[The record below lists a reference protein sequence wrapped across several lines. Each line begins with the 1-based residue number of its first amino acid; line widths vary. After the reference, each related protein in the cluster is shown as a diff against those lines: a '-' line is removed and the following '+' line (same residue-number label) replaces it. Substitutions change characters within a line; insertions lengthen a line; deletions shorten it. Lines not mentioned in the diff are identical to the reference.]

1 MKSKKRMF
9 IGRRI
14 FSLLR
19 APLSINF
26 SFISRWN
33 NPKASRIIKGKSWDV
48 SSKGLCLETEIDMRD
63 GVLEFSETEAAEKE
77 KVLPYLV
84 LSEKEIELE
93 LNLPPK
99 GNKTLVMGKPIWYE
113 FTSGEST
120 SRLKICILFKGMPR
134 EVLNNWLRHIKH
146 ADFPRTS

>member
-1 MKSKKRMF
+1 MKSKKKMF

-14 FSLLR
+14 FRLLR

-33 NPKASRIIKGKSWDV
+33 NPKTSRIIKGKSRGV
-48 SSKGLCLETEIDMRD
+48 SSKGLCLETEIDVRH
-63 GVLEFSETEAAEKE
+63 GVLEFSETEGTEKE

-93 LNLPPK
+93 LNLPPG
-99 GNKTLVMGKPIWYE
+99 GNKTHIMGKPIWYE
-113 FTSGEST
+113 LTSGEST
-120 SRLKICILFKGMPR
+120 SRLKICVLFKAMPR
-134 EVLNNWLRHIKH
+134 KVLNNWLRYIKH
-146 ADFPRTS
+146 ADSPRTS

>member
-1 MKSKKRMF
+1 MKSKKRVS
-9 IGRRI
+9 IERRV
-14 FSLLR
+14 FSHLKVPLLIDFR
-19 APLSINF
+19 FMSQ
-26 SFISRWN
+26 WN
-33 NPKASRIIKGKSWDV
+33 NPKTSKTIKGKAWDV
-48 SSKGLCLETEIDMRD
+48 SRKGLCLETEIDMRD

-120 SRLKICILFKGMPR
+120 SRLKICVLFKGMPR